1 MKKLLILSTLCIGL
15 ISSLTVF
22 SAPVYIKME
31 TNRGDI
37 FLELNQEK
45 APISVGNF
53 VQYTKDGFYDGTI
66 FHRVISNF
74 MIQGGGYDADLIR
87 KTPGATIQNEATNG
101 LKNHKGTIAMA
112 RTNSPHSATSQ
123 FFINV
128 NDNPALDH
136 TSQSNGRTW
145 GYTVFGKVIKGM
157 DIVDEIRFT
166 QTGASPPF
174 RSDVPIKTMMIKKVS
189 ILEKSPVSEQKESA
203 LANINVTETTTNT
216 K

>member
-1 MKKLLILSTLCIGL
+1 MKKLLTLSILCIGL
-15 ISSLTVF
+15 ISSLTAF
-22 SAPVYIKME
+22 SVPSYVKLE

-45 APISVGNF
+45 APISVANF
-53 VQYTKDGFYDGTI
+53 IQYAKDGFYDGTI

-74 MIQGGGYDADLIR
+74 MIQGGGYDQDLIR
-87 KTPGATIQNEATNG
+87 KTPKAPIQNEATNG

-128 NDNPALDH
+128 NDNPALDY
-136 TSQSNGRTW
+136 TGQSNGRTW

-157 DIVDEIRFT
+157 DVVEEIRLT
-166 QTGASPPF
+166 LTGANPPF
-174 RSDVPIKTMMIKKVS
+174 RSDVPIKTMLIKKVS
-189 ILEKSPVSEQKESA
+189 ILEQPPATEQQKAEPVKTVT
-203 LANINVTETTTNT
+203 NV